1 MNDFKKNLLE
11 KLPELKRHAMIES
24 AKYLK
29 YSEMDADDLLNETVK
44 KALKKQH
51 KFDVK
56 YFLAYLKKIMTK
68 LSIHEYIKNSI
79 KVELKGEELK
89 DAQASGKKTY
99 KMKKRAENYGKVAR
113 EVARDDDE
121 DEDEMQS
128 LDDIKLNSP
137 SAQELSSS
145 LNQKEEKEYEI
156 LEKDEKA
163 KKLYNSISKL
173 SEKCQEIFHLYMV
186 VEGSFLE
193 LSKRMNIPLGTVQ
206 SRFHRCKEKLLKII
220 LKESPGE
227 ANEI

>member
-56 YFLAYLKKIMTK
+56 YFLAYLKKMMTN
-68 LSIHEYIKNSI
+68 LAIDEYRKNSI

-113 EVARDDDE
+113 DD

-173 SEKCQEIFHLYMV
+173 SEKCQEIFHLYME

-193 LSKRMNIPLGTVQ
+193 LSKRMNISLGTVQ
-206 SRFHRCKEKLLKII
+206 SRWHRCKEKLLKII

>member
-24 AKYLK
+24 TKYLK

-56 YFLAYLKKIMTK
+56 YFLAYLKKMMTN
-68 LSIHEYIKNSI
+68 LAIDEYRKNRI
-79 KVELKGEELK
+79 KVELKGEDLK
-89 DAQASGKKTY
+89 DALASGKKTY

-113 EVARDDDE
+113 DDDDDE
-121 DEDEMQS
+121 DETQS

-145 LNQKEEKEYEI
+145 LNQKEEEEYEI
-156 LEKDEKA
+156 LEKDKKA

-173 SEKCQEIFHLYMV
+173 SEKCQEIFRLYME

-220 LKESPGE
+220 LKESPRE

>member
-24 AKYLK
+24 TKYLK

-56 YFLAYLKKIMTK
+56 YFLAYLKKMMTN
-68 LSIHEYIKNSI
+68 LAIDEYRKNRI
-79 KVELKGEELK
+79 KVELKGEDLK
-89 DAQASGKKTY
+89 DALASGKKTY

-113 EVARDDDE
+113 DDDD

-128 LDDIKLNSP
+128 LDDIKLNLS

-145 LNQKEEKEYEI
+145 LNQKEEEEYEI
-156 LEKDEKA
+156 LEKDEKS

-173 SEKCQEIFHLYMV
+173 PEKCQEIFHLYMM

-193 LSKRMNIPLGTVQ
+193 LSKRMNISLGTVQ
-206 SRFHRCKEKLLKII
+206 SRWHRCKEKLLKII
-220 LKESPGE
+220 LKESPRE

>member
-24 AKYLK
+24 TKYLK

-51 KFDVK
+51 KIDVK
-56 YFLAYLKKIMTK
+56 YFLAYLKKMMTN
-68 LSIHEYIKNSI
+68 LAIDEFRKNSI
-79 KVELKGEELK
+79 KVELKGEDLK
-89 DAQASGKKTY
+89 DALASGKKTY

-113 EVARDDDE
+113 DDDD

-128 LDDIKLNSP
+128 LDDIKLNLS

-145 LNQKEEKEYEI
+145 LNQKEEEEYEI

-173 SEKCQEIFHLYMV
+173 PEKCQEIFHLYME

-193 LSKRMNIPLGTVQ
+193 LSKRMNISLGTVQ
-206 SRFHRCKEKLLKII
+206 SRWHRCKEKLLII
-220 LKESPGE
+220 MLKESLGE
-227 ANEI
+227 TNEI

>member
-24 AKYLK
+24 TKYLK

-56 YFLAYLKKIMTK
+56 YFLAYFKKMMTN
-68 LSIHEYIKNSI
+68 LAIDEFRKNSI
-79 KVELKGEELK
+79 KVELKGEDLK
-89 DAQASGKKTY
+89 DAQTSGKKTY

-113 EVARDDDE
+113 GDDD

-128 LDDIKLNSP
+128 LDDIELDSP

-145 LNQKEEKEYEI
+145 LNQKEEEEYEI

-173 SEKCQEIFHLYMV
+173 PEKCQEIFHLYME

-193 LSKRMNIPLGTVQ
+193 LSKRMNISLGTVQ
-206 SRFHRCKEKLLKII
+206 SRWHRCKEKLLII
-220 LKESPGE
+220 MLKESLGE
-227 ANEI
+227 TNEI